1 MGGFLGKRGTG
12 GLMPLDDALGALGGD
27 GVMGRRF
34 AEVPLSQIVGTAA
47 RACDFDAEF
56 KLVNRQLRDRWHSVA
71 SMLDRGS
78 EPPVDLVRL
87 GELYFV
93 VDGHHR
99 VSVARARGWPVVP
112 AQVVQIC
119 TIAYAMGCLRLAHLP
134 SKAAERRFLDRV
146 PLPAGLRADLWLD
159 EPANWSRLADAAE
172 SWAFRRALD
181 GRPFTDREELAG
193 VWWQEEVLPV
203 ITRLRDAGKCVD
215 LRDVETYAVALAT
228 RDHHGWH
235 AWPEDL
241 PERVD
246 SPARQGVRRLGR

>member
-1 MGGFLGKRGTG
+1 MGGFWGRRAAD

-27 GVMGRRF
+27 GVLGRQF
-34 AEVPLSQIVGTAA
+34 AEVPLSQIVGTSA
-47 RACDFDAEF
+47 RAGDFDAEF
-56 KLVNRQLRDRWHSVA
+56 NLVNRHLRGRWQGVA
-71 SMLDRGS
+71 SVLDRGA

-112 AQVVQIC
+112 AQVVHIC

-146 PLPAGLRADLWLD
+146 PLPNDVRANLWLD
-159 EPANWSRLADAAE
+159 RPADWSRLADAAE
-172 SWAFRRALD
+172 SWAFRRSLD

-241 PERVD
+241 PEHLGGKAKR
-246 SPARQGVRRLGR
+246 PRRLT